1 MGTCGPQRGPTRA
14 GVKEAAAKP
23 PSRLEE
29 QGCQGLWG
37 LCLSD
42 AETASHPPC
51 LKKTI
56 GLFS

>member
-42 AETASHPPC
+42 AETR
-51 LKKTI
+51 L
-56 GLFS
+56 G